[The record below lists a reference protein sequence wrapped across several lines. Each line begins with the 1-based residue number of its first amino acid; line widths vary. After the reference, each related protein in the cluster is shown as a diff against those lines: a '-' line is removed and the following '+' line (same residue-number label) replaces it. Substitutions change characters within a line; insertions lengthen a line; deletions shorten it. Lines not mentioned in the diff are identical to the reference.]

1 MALRKSQIYLLSFSS
16 AIIAANAYYAQPLLS
31 YWAKSFNVSEANA
44 GQVFFYSILGQAL
57 GMIILIPFGDK
68 LKRKKM
74 ILWSI
79 GTITVM
85 VILAAFSESICM
97 LKTYLL
103 IAGFFSIGPQLM
115 IPMAVDITPKRERT
129 HIVGLITAGVL
140 SGVVAGRLLGGF
152 ITAWYNWRLVYE
164 ISAFFLTISFIA
176 IYRFIPESKPK
187 FEGHY
192 SDILHSTWKLFCRFG
207 EIRVAITVSGIGFVV
222 SRMFWVTIAFLLG
235 SVSFNLDTDIIG
247 LFGLVTLAGA
257 ASASLTGMLNKRF
270 TSNQIMQSG
279 MITLMISF
287 ILLFF
292 FHSNLLFIILGGIL
306 MEGSRQLIQITMQA
320 QTISLE
326 AEANSRL
333 NTLFIS
339 GCFIGAALG
348 AALGLIAWHLDNWEG
363 VCYTAFLVLAIQIAI
378 FILTRNKSK
387 KPATAD
393 EKLLV

>member
-1 MALRKSQIYLLSFSS
+1 
-16 AIIAANAYYAQPLLS
+16 
-31 YWAKSFNVSEANA
+31 
-44 GQVFFYSILGQAL
+44 
-57 GMIILIPFGDK
+57 
-68 LKRKKM
+68 
-74 ILWSI
+74 
-79 GTITVM
+79 
-85 VILAAFSESICM
+85 
-97 LKTYLL
+97 
-103 IAGFFSIGPQLM
+103 
-115 IPMAVDITPKRERT
+115 
-129 HIVGLITAGVL
+129 
-140 SGVVAGRLLGGF
+140 
-152 ITAWYNWRLVYE
+152 
-164 ISAFFLTISFIA
+164 
-176 IYRFIPESKPK
+176 
-187 FEGHY
+187 
-192 SDILHSTWKLFCRFG
+192 
-207 EIRVAITVSGIGFVV
+207 
-222 SRMFWVTIAFLLG
+222 
-235 SVSFNLDTDIIG
+235 
-247 LFGLVTLAGA
+247 
-257 ASASLTGMLNKRF
+257 
-270 TSNQIMQSG
+270 MQSG

-348 AALGLIAWHLDNWEG
+348 LIAWHLDNWEG